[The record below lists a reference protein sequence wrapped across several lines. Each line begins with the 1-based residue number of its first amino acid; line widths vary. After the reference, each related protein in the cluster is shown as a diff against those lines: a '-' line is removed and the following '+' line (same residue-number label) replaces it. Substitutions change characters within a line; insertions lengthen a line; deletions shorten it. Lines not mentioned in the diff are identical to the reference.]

1 MRQADGVGGESCS
14 LFMQQSSWRHKLPQ
28 KVDAFVWK
36 AACHADVHWALPSV
50 ISERKE
56 LSKIIIQPQSQLC
69 NFKNICML
77 PLLPHMVALEE
88 HGIWIHVRCSQ
99 PHKVRIISRRSGRLP
114 ECQVICTAW
123 TDCIIIC
130 WLSWKESW
138 QCNVIRFSRAGKCMD
153 EDAGTWGPYQWNF

>member
-1 MRQADGVGGESCS
+1 MRGADGVGGERCT
-14 LFMQQSSWRHKLPQ
+14 LCKQQFSWKHMISQ
-28 KVDAFVWK
+28 KADAFVWK
-36 AACHADVHWALPSV
+36 AACHADEHWALPSV

-56 LSKIIIQPQSQLC
+56 LSKIIIQPQSHLC

-88 HGIWIHVRCSQ
+88 HRIWIHLRCSH
-99 PHKVRIISRRSGRLP
+99 PHKVRIISCHTGRLP
-114 ECQVICTAW
+114 ECQVTCTAW

-138 QCNVIRFSRAGKCMD
+138 QCSVIRFSRAGKCIGEETD
-153 EDAGTWGPYQWNF
+153 TWGPYQCNF

>member
-1 MRQADGVGGESCS
+1 MRQADGVGGESGS
-14 LFMQQSSWRHKLPQ
+14 LFTQQSSWRHKIPQ
-28 KVDAFVWK
+28 KADAFVWK

-50 ISERKE
+50 IPERKE

-77 PLLPHMVALEE
+77 PLLPHMVTLEE
-88 HGIWIHVRCSQ
+88 HGIWIHVRCLQ

-153 EDAGTWGPYQWNF
+153 ENAGTWGPYQWNF

>member
-1 MRQADGVGGESCS
+1 MRQADGVGGESGS
-14 LFMQQSSWRHKLPQ
+14 LFTQQSSWRHKIPQ

-50 ISERKE
+50 IPERKE

-77 PLLPHMVALEE
+77 PLLPHMVTLEE

-138 QCNVIRFSRAGKCMD
+138 QCSVIRFSRAGKCMD
-153 EDAGTWGPYQWNF
+153 ENAGTWGPYQWNF